1 MNHPRPIPPARRV
14 RPATDVFETETSLV
28 LVADLPG
35 AGPEALELQLVDDVL
50 HLRARTSAAPP
61 PGTRPLGAEFELC
74 DYERSFRLTA
84 EVERERIE
92 AVLRNGRLCVLL
104 PKRPRPGIRIPVQG

>member
-1 MNHPRPIPPARRV
+1 MTLPRPIPPARRV
-14 RPATDVFETETSLV
+14 RPATDVFETDTSLV

-35 AGPEALELQLVDDVL
+35 AGPEALELSLEDDVL
-50 HLRARTSAAPP
+50 HLRARVERTPP
-61 PGTRPLGAEFELC
+61 AGALPLGAEFELC

-92 AVLRNGRLCVLL
+92 AVLRDGRLRVVL
-104 PKRPRPGIRIPVQG
+104 PKRLRAGVRIPVQG